1 MWKRT
6 ISIGISLKMLSKFLW
21 KNVHIHMDFIHK
33 FLHEFIKSSLPLT
46 CLWYQKMQFP
56 REMADSLKNH
66 KLDSENIYMG
76 SSDTLGHLWKK
87 SEFLN
92 VNLKKKRTLKR
103 RKWSKVCTIY
113 LEPVWDCY
121 WNSFLMILLMPTYL
135 CNYMLC
141 IVSEIWLVSCLAVL
155 IAIAD
160 KKSEIVGNKV
170 K

>member
-1 MWKRT
+1 MWQRT

-33 FLHEFIKSSLPLT
+33 FLHESIKSSLPLK
-46 CLWYQKMQFP
+46 WIWISKMPFP
-56 REMADSLKNH
+56 QELANSLKNH
-66 KLDSENIYMG
+66 KLISENICMG
-76 SSDTLGHLWKK
+76 PSDTLGHLWKK

-92 VNLKKKRTLKR
+92 VNLKKKWTLKR

-121 WNSFLMILLMPTYL
+121 WNSFLMILLIPTYT
-135 CNYMLC
+135 CNSMLC
-141 IVSEIWLVSCLAVL
+141 IVSEIWLFSCLAAFIE
-155 IAIAD
+155 IAG
-160 KKSEIVGNKV
+160 KNSEIVGNKV